1 MKQLEATSTLLLR
14 HHLKAL
20 RLPTVGSECEK
31 IATQA
36 AAGNIDHLTYLLQ
49 LCELELL
56 ERERK
61 ATERRIKAA
70 RFPTHKT
77 LESFNFAP
85 PTECEQDAGLR
96 TGEGLV
102 PRQS

>member
-1 MKQLEATSTLLLR
+1 MKQLEVNSTLLLR

-20 RLPTVGSECEK
+20 RLPTVGSECVK

-49 LCELELL
+49 LCELELF

-70 RFPTHKT
+70 KFPTYKT
-77 LESFNFAP
+77 LESFDFAP
-85 PTECEQDAGLR
+85 PTKCEQDAGSSAL
-96 TGEGLV
+96 
-102 PRQS
+102 